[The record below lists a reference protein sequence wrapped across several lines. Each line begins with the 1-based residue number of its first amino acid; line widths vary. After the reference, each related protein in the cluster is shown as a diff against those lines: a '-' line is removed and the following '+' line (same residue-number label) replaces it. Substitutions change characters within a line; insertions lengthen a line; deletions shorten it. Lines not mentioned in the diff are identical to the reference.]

1 VCCSIVLLEFQGMEM
16 TKYSKGVA
24 ERVAR
29 ARDREGR
36 KLITQVRDE
45 KLTYLES
52 DALWDLRERAKY
64 AEVRGIPGAIVEA
77 GCALGGSAIVLARSK
92 SPDRQMYVYD
102 VFGMIPPPSD
112 RDGDDVKQRYA
123 AIVAGASEGIGGQRY
138 YGYESD
144 LLAKVEAN
152 FDRFTVSPSGHSIHL
167 VRGLFQETV
176 HPDWPVALAHIDGD
190 WYESVKVCLDRLWP
204 AMSKG
209 GVIVVDDYDSWT
221 GCRRA
226 VDEFISTA
234 TDCTVERRTRL
245 QLIKHDDVSSSV
257 AVRTA
262 S

>member
-1 VCCSIVLLEFQGMEM
+1 M
-16 TKYSKGVA
+16 TRYPKEAA

-52 DALWDLRERAKY
+52 EALWDLRQRAKN
-64 AEVRGIPGAIVEA
+64 AELQGIPGAIVEA

-92 SPDRQMYVYD
+92 SPDRDMYVYD
-102 VFGMIPPPSD
+102 VFGMIPPPGD

-123 AIVAGASEGIGGQRY
+123 TIVGGASEGIGGQRY

-152 FDRFTVSPSGHSIHL
+152 FDRFAVSPPAHNIHF
-167 VRGLFQETV
+167 VRGSFRRRCD
-176 HPDWPVALAHIDGD
+176 PDWPVALAHIDGD

-209 GVIVVDDYDSWT
+209 GVIVVDDYDPGLDVDVRWT
-221 GCRRA
+221 SS
-226 VDEFISTA
+226 F
-234 TDCTVERRTRL
+234 
-245 QLIKHDDVSSSV
+245 QLPPIALWNAAPGSS
-257 AVRTA
+257 
-262 S
+262 

>member
-1 VCCSIVLLEFQGMEM
+1 M
-16 TKYSKGVA
+16 TRYPKEAA

-36 KLITQVRDE
+36 RLIAQVQDE

-52 DALWDLRERAKY
+52 EALWDLRQRAKT
-64 AEVRGIPGAIVEA
+64 AEVQEIPGAIVEA

-92 SPDRQMYVYD
+92 VPDRAMYVYD
-102 VFGMIPPPSD
+102 VFGMIPPPGD
-112 RDGDDVKQRYA
+112 CDGDDVKQRYA
-123 AIVAGASEGIGGQRY
+123 TIVAGASEGIGGQRY

-144 LLAKVEAN
+144 LLTKVEAN
-152 FDRFTVSPSGHSIHL
+152 FDRFGVSPSADNVQL
-167 VRGLFQETV
+167 VRGLFDETL

-204 AMSKG
+204 VISKG
-209 GVIVVDDYDSWT
+209 GVIVVDDYFAWT

-226 VDEFISTA
+226 VDEFISAT
-234 TDCTVERRTRL
+234 TDCTVERRSRL
-245 QLIKHDDVSSSV
+245 HLIKQNDVRSPM
-257 AVRTA
+257 AVRSA

>member
-1 VCCSIVLLEFQGMEM
+1 MEM
-16 TKYSKGVA
+16 TKYPREAA

-29 ARDREGR
+29 ARDREGSR
-36 KLITQVRDE
+36 LITQVRDE

-52 DALWDLRERAKY
+52 EALWDLRQRAKC
-64 AEVRGIPGAIVEA
+64 AEAQGIPGAIVEA

-92 SPDRQMYVYD
+92 SPGRQMYVYD

-123 AIVAGASEGIGGQRY
+123 TIVAGTSEGIGGQRY

-152 FDRFTVSPSGHSIHL
+152 FDRFNVNPSGHNIHL
-167 VRGLFQETV
+167 VRGLFQETM

-204 AMSKG
+204 AMSDG

-226 VDEFISTA
+226 VDEFISAA

-245 QLIKHDDVSSSV
+245 QLIKENDIRSSV